1 MRRTDRGISATQ
13 TAAEP
18 GGHTVSAS
26 FFNEGER
33 ISSEGSRAWDVV
45 EHGPEAAGDG
55 VGLGPVEVRP
65 SRRLLW
71 AALVAAAA
79 LAAWLAFALT
89 R

>member
-1 MRRTDRGISATQ
+1 MRRTNRGISATH

-33 ISSEGSRAWDVV
+33 LSAEGSRAWDVV
-45 EHGPEAAGDG
+45 EPGSEAAREG
-55 VGLGPVEVRP
+55 VGPVEARP